1 VNVEQTVP
9 TFEFGGKK
17 IDLVVKTIPQMIEYN
32 MENVQGSPGTLKIYA
47 LRHGIKSITVGG
59 RPHALQQKDA
69 EGDMAFTLP
78 ELRDGKTRGGIGERI
93 LPEIVRFNDFL
104 GFDERFSGTFAQ
116 YLPEEDQGQEDPTEG
131 EGSSGGTRTPNGGTG
146 S

>member
-1 VNVEQTVP
+1 MEQAVP

-17 IDLVVKTIPQMIEYN
+17 IDLVVKAIPQMIEYN
-32 MENVQGSPGTLKIYA
+32 MENVQNSPGTLKIYA

-78 ELRDGKTRGGIGERI
+78 ELRDEKTRGGIGERI

-104 GFDERFSGTFAQ
+104 GFDERFSGIFAE
-116 YLPEEDQGQEDPTEG
+116 YLPEDEQGQEDPTE
-131 EGSSGGTRTPNGGTG
+131 EAGSSGPMPSPNDDTG